1 MPASSN
7 FGYLGLA
14 AIIVA
19 AGLQGSPVLAQT
31 SSPVLPYGGRLA
43 IPSDAITSER
53 LALAAVAL
61 NPAILDDDDFYAN
74 LAVKYLC
81 DDALRSFGGE
91 FQASGTF
98 ADFRAAT
105 RSKLAASMRG
115 TRRSFQMKSGGRLET
130 YDVANQRFPV
140 SAGFWSKSYRQP
152 TNVVT
157 IEGRNDTAPTCPQ
170 TFRRPDLPKPSGSYA
185 RFWRIELDRPVDQFP
200 FPIEAARAEALVA
213 AADRGVDIELD
224 LEITGARR
232 AEGVG
237 YGRSITLTGRVLKV
251 RVFSTRLRQM
261 KYGDQRP
268 LFEIP
273 S

>member
-1 MPASSN
+1 MPASPN
-7 FGYLGLA
+7 FAYLGLA

-19 AGLQGSPVLAQT
+19 AVLQGSPAIAQGT
-31 SSPVLPYGGRLA
+31 SPALPYGGRLA

-81 DDALRSFGGE
+81 DDALRSFGSE

-98 ADFRAAT
+98 ADFRAET

-130 YDVANQRFPV
+130 YDVANQRFPI
-140 SAGFWSKSYRQP
+140 SASFWSKSYGQP

-157 IEGRNDTAPTCPQ
+157 IEGRSDTAPTCPQ
-170 TFRRPDLPKPSGSYA
+170 VFRRPGLPKPSGNYA
-185 RFWRIELDRPVDQFP
+185 RFWRIELDRPVDLFP
-200 FPIEAARAEALVA
+200 FPIDSNRAQTLVA
-213 AADRGVDIELD
+213 TADRGVDIELD
-224 LEITGARR
+224 IELTGARR
-232 AEGVG
+232 IEGFG
-237 YGRSITLTGRVLKV
+237 NRRSITVTGRVLKV